1 MSYFTG
7 IIGIF
12 IAVVKK
18 LTDRMLYGHGNTRR
32 RYYHQRFCGEN
43 ILLSVSG
50 GPLEYPQ
57 IVCISPQNGY
67 ES

>member
-12 IAVVKK
+12 ITVVKK
-18 LTDRMLYGHGNTRR
+18 FTTRMLYGHGNTRH
-32 RYYHQRFCGEN
+32 RYYHRRFCGGN

-50 GPLEYPQ
+50 GPLEYP
-57 IVCISPQNGY
+57 
-67 ES
+67 